1 VLQLGS
7 SVRNIINVA
16 LVAVIDAQTKSKSD
30 TEQVVN
36 NSAWW
41 KRRTVTNS

>member
-16 LVAVIDAQTKSKSD
+16 LVAVIDAQTKSKGN
-30 TEQVVN
+30 TEEMVN
-36 NSAWW
+36 NSTWW
-41 KRRTVTNS
+41 KRKTMTNS